1 MRNILFTRYQAK
13 IPSKFPFLIITK
25 KLAMQTSIDVSPNIL
40 LTNIDAFAGTSIG
53 VDVIEKKE
61 RFHIPGIKG
70 TLVAFH
76 IKGNSMSPTIKAG
89 DMVICSPIESL
100 KELKINQVYAVVTSQ
115 TVWVKRV
122 QPILNISNHP
132 THLNLISDNHL
143 EYDPFTV
150 DLKVVKKIFQVKLKL
165 TGV

>member
-1 MRNILFTRYQAK
+1 MA
-13 IPSKFPFLIITK
+13 
-25 KLAMQTSIDVSPNIL
+25 TSIDVSPNIL

-61 RFHIPGIKG
+61 RFSIPGIKG

-89 DMVICSPIESL
+89 DMVICSAIESL
-100 KELKINQVYAVVTSQ
+100 KELKPNEVYAVVTSQ
-115 TVWVKRV
+115 TVWVKRI
-122 QPILNISNHP
+122 QPVLDITNNLS
-132 THLNLISDNHL
+132 HLNLISDNHL
-143 EYDPFTV
+143 EYGPFTIDV
-150 DLKVVKKIFQVKLKL
+150 KAIKKILKVKLKL

>member
-1 MRNILFTRYQAK
+1 MA
-13 IPSKFPFLIITK
+13 
-25 KLAMQTSIDVSPNIL
+25 TSIDVSPNIL

-61 RFHIPGIKG
+61 RFYIPGIKG

-89 DMVICSPIESL
+89 DMVICSTIESL
-100 KELKINQVYAVVTSQ
+100 KDLKSNEVYAIVTSQ
-115 TVWVKRV
+115 TVWVKRI
-122 QPILNISNHP
+122 QPILDLTNNL

-150 DLKVVKKIFQVKLKL
+150 DLKVIKKILKVKMKL

>member
-1 MRNILFTRYQAK
+1 MA
-13 IPSKFPFLIITK
+13 
-25 KLAMQTSIDVSPNIL
+25 TSIDVSPNIL
-40 LTNIDAFAGTSIG
+40 LTNIDAFAGTTIG

-61 RFHIPGIKG
+61 RFYIPGIKG

-76 IKGNSMSPTIKAG
+76 VKGNSMSPTIKAG
-89 DMVICSPIESL
+89 DMVICSAIESL
-100 KELKINQVYAVVTSQ
+100 KELKSNEVYAVATSQ
-115 TVWVKRV
+115 TVWVKRI
-122 QPILNISNHP
+122 QPIIDLTNKF

-150 DLKVVKKIFQVKLKL
+150 DLKVIKKIYKVKLKL